1 MVRAGKLNADWSNL
15 SSSRGTSVPRDLE
28 KMKMRESR
36 PDTVDCRPIPQ
47 NITLA
52 LSQAAVKALHLVIN
66 SHSNQHTLPT
76 TTRAE
81 RAPPIPPPC
90 LWLTSHTSA
99 RTCRTPPSRASASPQ
114 SLSPACTYPSLFSSK
129 SKVSSPPSPSAD
141 PHHQQNCCP
150 QPTPKKPPRPRH
162 KNPSSSKWKKSHSK
176 TGHPGDYGWA

>member
-15 SSSRGTSVPRDLE
+15 SSSRGMSVPRDLE

-36 PDTVDCRPIPQ
+36 PDIVDCRPIPQ

-66 SHSNQHTLPT
+66 SNFNQHTLPT
-76 TTRAE
+76 TARAE

-90 LWLTSHTSA
+90 LWSTSHTSA
-99 RTCRTPPSRASASPQ
+99 RTCRTPPSRALASPQ
-114 SLSPACTYPSLFSSK
+114 SLSPACISPFLSSSK
-129 SKVSSPPSPSAD
+129 SKGSSPPSPSAD

-150 QPTPKKPPRPRH
+150 QPTPKKPPHPRH
-162 KNPSSSKWKKSHSK
+162 KNLSSSKWKKSHSK
-176 TGHPGDYGWA
+176 IAHPGDYGWA

>member
-1 MVRAGKLNADWSNL
+1 MVRAGKLNADWSSL

-36 PDTVDCRPIPQ
+36 PDILNCRPIPQ

-52 LSQAAVKALHLVIN
+52 LSQAAVKALHLIII

-76 TTRAE
+76 TARAE

-90 LWLTSHTSA
+90 LWSTSHTSA

-114 SLSPACTYPSLFSSK
+114 FLFRVCTYPSLSSSK

-150 QPTPKKPPRPRH
+150 QPTPKKPPHPRH
-162 KNPSSSKWKKSHSK
+162 KNLSSSKWKKSHSK
-176 TGHPGDYGWA
+176 IAHPGDYGWA